1 MKESKCHSSVIVC
14 CIDDFQGR
22 EKKYVILSLVVK
34 DGPTIGFLNVA
45 NRVVVAMSRAKF
57 GLFILGNLEK
67 LSTSQ
72 SPIWL
77 HVKHILK
84 GGSKHLTL
92 ICDQHENQQLN
103 VIKASDF
110 PTDGYFCLKKCDQK
124 MKCGHRCEMRCMGRQ
139 CKHSTL
145 CRFRV
150 PITLECNHEKKVSC
164 STQKKNTSAMFVT
177 RHLYLVKKI
186 QVLLVEH
193 FQATTKGTSLYINV
207 QLQLL
212 DFFLN
217 LFIYDVAL

>member
-77 HVKHILK
+77 HVKNILK

-124 MKCGHRCEMRCMGRQ
+124 IKCGHRCEMRCMGRQ

-164 STQKKNTSAMFVT
+164 STQTKKHKCDVCHPPPIPTEKNTSSTGGTLSSDYKIPRKTVKVQVYILTFNYN
-177 RHLYLVKKI
+177 YLI
-186 QVLLVEH
+186 
-193 FQATTKGTSLYINV
+193 
-207 QLQLL
+207 
-212 DFFLN
+212 FF
-217 LFIYDVAL
+217 